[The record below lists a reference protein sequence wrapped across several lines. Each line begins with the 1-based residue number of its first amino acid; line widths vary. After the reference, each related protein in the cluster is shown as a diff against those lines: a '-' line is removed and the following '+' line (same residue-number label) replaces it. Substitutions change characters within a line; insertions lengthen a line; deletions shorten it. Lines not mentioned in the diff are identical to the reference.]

1 MASKFHAVTG
11 RDLDGWH
18 WRSYVG
24 HVQTSKLTGPKAH
37 VIGES
42 YQRGC
47 EFKSLPVQL
56 LSTLTMNL
64 LANTHDWLFN
74 CLDWFGA
81 QDLLPKRFP
90 ELNHSGKIYR
100 WSGET
105 SKSNA
110 MSILTAQKHLFGNSS
125 WLRHQQTITRLDQN
139 SMFSSQGLAGPHC
152 QDVETWRS
160 AGTIQAIKTCCKLSS
175 LGWRQLSFFAVVEL

>member
-1 MASKFHAVTG
+1 MYIMASKFHAVTG

-64 LANTHDWLFN
+64 LANKHD
-74 CLDWFGA
+74 
-81 QDLLPKRFP
+81 
-90 ELNHSGKIYR
+90 
-100 WSGET
+100 
-105 SKSNA
+105 
-110 MSILTAQKHLFGNSS
+110 
-125 WLRHQQTITRLDQN
+125 
-139 SMFSSQGLAGPHC
+139 
-152 QDVETWRS
+152 
-160 AGTIQAIKTCCKLSS
+160 
-175 LGWRQLSFFAVVEL
+175 

>member
-1 MASKFHAVTG
+1 MFFDQSQSFQIHSQKGMDVHGPMASKFHAVTG

-56 LSTLTMNL
+56 LSTLTVNL
-64 LANTHDWLFN
+64 LANTHD
-74 CLDWFGA
+74 
-81 QDLLPKRFP
+81 
-90 ELNHSGKIYR
+90 
-100 WSGET
+100 
-105 SKSNA
+105 
-110 MSILTAQKHLFGNSS
+110 
-125 WLRHQQTITRLDQN
+125 
-139 SMFSSQGLAGPHC
+139 
-152 QDVETWRS
+152 
-160 AGTIQAIKTCCKLSS
+160 
-175 LGWRQLSFFAVVEL
+175 

>member
-1 MASKFHAVTG
+1 MASKFHAATG

-64 LANTHDWLFN
+64 LFCWQTQMIDCSIPSTDWST
-74 CLDWFGA
+74 GPA
-81 QDLLPKRFP
+81 P
-90 ELNHSGKIYR
+90 EKISR
-100 WSGET
+100 TQPFW
-105 SKSNA
+105 
-110 MSILTAQKHLFGNSS
+110 
-125 WLRHQQTITRLDQN
+125 
-139 SMFSSQGLAGPHC
+139 
-152 QDVETWRS
+152 
-160 AGTIQAIKTCCKLSS
+160 
-175 LGWRQLSFFAVVEL
+175 